1 MSDLSMFL
9 KQNKRERKG
18 ITYAASKSFCDSEGK
33 PLEWVIRPLT
43 TAENDEIR
51 DSCTIDV
58 QITGKPNQFRP
69 KLDTSK
75 YLAKMIAKSV
85 VEPNLYSKELQ
96 DSYGVMTPEELIK
109 QMIDTPGEYAAFAQ
123 FIQQF
128 NGFTDINDK
137 IEQAKN

>member
-75 YLAKMIAKSV
+75 YLGQNDCKICCRAK
-85 VEPNLYSKELQ
+85 PLQ
-96 DSYGVMTPEELIK
+96 QRTSDSYGVMTPEELIK
-109 QMIDTPGEYAAFAQ
+109 QMIDNPGEYSAFAQ